1 MTINWH
7 GQSCFQITST
17 HNKNHQV
24 NLVIDP
30 FSQETG
36 LRVPNFK
43 ADIVL
48 TSHDHYD
55 HNNVKAVAGDPFV
68 INTPGEYEIKD
79 VFIQGISSFHD
90 PASGKEK
97 GINIIYVIEA
107 EQLRIC
113 HLGDFGQKELS
124 PEQLEK
130 IGQVDILMIPVGG
143 TYTISSKE
151 AIKIMAQIE
160 PSVIIPMHYQLPK
173 LKIKLDGL
181 DKFLKAMG
189 IKKIESIA
197 KLSIKKKDIIPEEA
211 KIIVLNC

>member
-1 MTINWH
+1 MTINWY

-36 LRVPNFK
+36 LKVPCFK

-55 HNNVKAVAGDPFV
+55 HNNVKAVVGDPFV
-68 INTPGEYEIKD
+68 VNTPGEYEIKD

-90 PASGKEK
+90 SLSGKEK
-97 GINIIYVIEA
+97 GVNVIYVIEA
-107 EQLRIC
+107 EQLRVC
-113 HLGDFGQKELS
+113 HLGDLGQKELS

-151 AIKIMAQIE
+151 AIKIMSQIE

-173 LKIKLDGL
+173 LKIKLDGV

-189 IKKIESIA
+189 IKKIEPMA
-197 KLSIKKKDIIPEEA
+197 KLSIKKKDIVPEEA